1 MVKPLETTNHR
12 VEHKR
17 PVAAPQQ
24 MPMSG
29 QDDVRA
35 TPPPTRSVIVA
46 QELFRLLR
54 HRTFR

>member
-1 MVKPLETTNHR
+1 MVNQLELTNHI

-24 MPMSG
+24 TRIIA
-29 QDDVRA
+29 QTDVNA
-35 TPPPTRSVIVA
+35 PPTPTRSVIVA

-54 HRTFR
+54 HRTLR